1 MFTYHKKTKG
11 EFFAMHEWEFE
22 VTNVHELIN
31 EIKKAHDRDEFS
43 CDVAKVNWDQYLKMF
58 VLGIRKYILKDDDT
72 TLEKSRNTLNM
83 YEKKLLFKIN
93 KIIII

>member
-1 MFTYHKKTKG
+1 
-11 EFFAMHEWEFE
+11 MHEWEFE

-58 VLGIRKYILKDDDT
+58 VLGIRKYILKDDEST
-72 TLEKSRNTLNM
+72 MEKSRNTIKM
-83 YEKKLLFKIN
+83 YEKEIPFYFEKITN
-93 KIIII
+93 LTFF